1 MKQPVTV
8 RDATSSDAP
17 ALAPLLGELG
27 YPVDD
32 AALAP
37 RLERLLARDDQKI
50 VIAEGEGRVLGMLAL
65 HVFPV
70 LAYDRDLAMI
80 MALVITE
87 PARGLGVGR
96 ALIDRAE
103 AVGKSLGASRLM
115 VTTHNRRA
123 DAHAFYERL
132 GFEFTGRRYV
142 REISRTAQV
151 VATSAKSRSR
161 RRT

>member
-1 MKQPVTV
+1 MVV
-8 RDATSSDAP
+8 RDATVEDAP

-27 YPVDD
+27 YPAPVD
-32 AALAP
+32 ALAS
-37 RLERLLARDDQKI
+37 RIRRMLGRDDQ
-50 VIAEGEGRVLGMLAL
+50 RVLVAERDGAALGLLAL

-80 MALVITE
+80 MALVVTE
-87 PARGLGVGR
+87 SARGLGVGR

-115 VTTHNRRA
+115 VTTHVRRA

-142 REISRTAQV
+142 RAISENR
-151 VATSAKSRSR
+151 
-161 RRT
+161 

>member
-1 MKQPVTV
+1 V
-8 RDATSSDAP
+8 RDANAADAP

-27 YPVDD
+27 YPVAAD
-32 AALAP
+32 ALAS
-37 RLERLLARDDQKI
+37 RMRRMLGRDDQRI
-50 VIAEGEGRVLGMLAL
+50 LVAERDGATLGLLAL

-80 MALVITE
+80 MALVVTE
-87 PARGLGVGR
+87 SARGLGVGR
-96 ALIDRAE
+96 ALIEQAE

-115 VTTHNRRA
+115 VTTHVRRA

-142 REISRTAQV
+142 RPIS
-151 VATSAKSRSR
+151 
-161 RRT
+161 